1 MKQQLT
7 LLKIYLGPQWRRVA
21 ILVVLLFTNIA
32 LELLAPLWLARFIDQ
47 AVGGMELSV
56 LQGTACVY
64 LAMTVGRQVISG
76 AVSYVSEAVS
86 WTATNGMRVDLTRHC
101 LDLDMSFHKEHTPG
115 ELIERIDGDITTLAQ
130 FFSSFVF
137 DVLGRLLLCVGI
149 LGLTFGVDWRIGL
162 LLAAFGTFAVLVLRR
177 VQGVAVPHLKT
188 LRQVRG
194 ELSGFFEERL
204 TSTED
209 IKANGAVGY
218 VMAKLAG
225 LLDRFEKVNRKAT
238 VSSRY
243 SSSVLEVSVALA
255 SAAVL
260 VVGAALLQRDLIT
273 LGAVYLAYNYTN
285 QLSMTLFRITRQL
298 NQFQAA
304 TASIQRVS
312 ELYFTR
318 SKVCDGD
325 GEQLPGGGLSVAF
338 DTVSFRYTPE
348 RMTLEDV
355 SFEVRPGESLGIV
368 GRTGSGKTTIGR
380 LVFRG
385 YDVHGGHLR
394 VGGVDVRRTRLADLR
409 SRIGV
414 VTQDV
419 QLFHATV
426 RDNLTLFDPSVP
438 DDRIERA
445 VESLGLGEW
454 YRSLPKGLASP

>member
-1 MKQQLT
+1 
-7 LLKIYLGPQWRRVA
+7 
-21 ILVVLLFTNIA
+21 
-32 LELLAPLWLARFIDQ
+32 
-47 AVGGMELSV
+47 
-56 LQGTACVY
+56 
-64 LAMTVGRQVISG
+64 
-76 AVSYVSEAVS
+76 
-86 WTATNGMRVDLTRHC
+86 
-101 LDLDMSFHKEHTPG
+101 
-115 ELIERIDGDITTLAQ
+115 
-130 FFSSFVF
+130 
-137 DVLGRLLLCVGI
+137 
-149 LGLTFGVDWRIGL
+149 
-162 LLAAFGTFAVLVLRR
+162 
-177 VQGVAVPHLKT
+177 
-188 LRQVRG
+188 
-194 ELSGFFEERL
+194 
-204 TSTED
+204 
-209 IKANGAVGY
+209 
-218 VMAKLAG
+218 
-225 LLDRFEKVNRKAT
+225 
-238 VSSRY
+238 
-243 SSSVLEVSVALA
+243 
-255 SAAVL
+255 VL

-454 YRSLPKGLASP
+454 YRSLPKGLASPLNSGHDLSAGQAQLLAFTRVLLRDPDIVILDEASSRLDPATERLVERAVDNLLADRTAIVIAHRLATVQKLDRILVLDDGKVLESGYRADLAADSGSRFSALLAGATV